1 MTSVWRTSGW
11 VLLGAALILALS
23 LGVRHG
29 FGLFLA
35 PMSADFGWG
44 REVFAFAI
52 ALQNLIWGLAQ
63 PFSGAL
69 ADRLGAAKV
78 VIIGG
83 ILYATGLVLMGMA
96 DSAWSLSLS
105 AGLLIGIGLSG
116 TSFSVILGVVGRAVP
131 PEKRSMAMGIAS
143 AAGSFGQFAMLPGT
157 LGLIQWLGWSA
168 ALLVL
173 GLMVA
178 LIVPLV
184 GLLRDNP
191 MPAHGAEQSLGQ
203 ALREACSHSGFWL
216 LALGFFVC
224 GFQVVFIGV
233 HLPAYLV
240 DQHLPA
246 ITGTTVLALVGLF
259 NIVGTYTAG
268 WLGGRMSKPRLLTA
282 LYLLRAVVIVLF
294 LWAPVTQVSAYLF
307 GIAMGLLWLST
318 VPLTNGTVATL
329 FGVRNLSM
337 LGGIV
342 FLFHQL
348 GAFLG
353 AGWAVWCMTRPAAT
367 TWSGRSRSC
376 SACWPPHLTG
386 RCASARSPGCRRRRH
401 EPPAGARPAGPC
413 RGAAAGAGLVGLAPG
428 RAGVAAAGHEPVL
441 GATLQEAPAG
451 APLMHARW
459 LTLPCWPWPQHF
471 KLGR

>member
-1 MTSVWRTSGW
+1 MWRTSGW
-11 VLLGAALILALS
+11 ILLGSALILALS
-23 LGVRHG
+23 LGTRHG
-29 FGLFLA
+29 FGLFLS

-52 ALQNLIWGLAQ
+52 ALQNLMWGLAQ
-63 PFSGAL
+63 PFAGAL
-69 ADRLGAAKV
+69 ADRFGAAKV
-78 VIIGG
+78 VFVGG
-83 ILYATGLVLMGMA
+83 ILYAVGLLCMSMA
-96 DSAWSLSLS
+96 DSPLSLSLS

-116 TSFSVILGVVGRAVP
+116 TSFSVILGVVGRALP
-131 PEKRSMAMGIAS
+131 AEKRSMGMGIAS

-157 LGLIQWLGWSA
+157 LGLISWLVWSG

-173 GLMVA
+173 GVMVA
-178 LIVPLV
+178 LILPLV
-184 GLLRDNP
+184 GMLKDTPSVSTGVELT
-191 MPAHGAEQSLGQ
+191 LGE
-203 ALREACSHSGFWL
+203 ALREACGHSGFWL

-246 ITGTTVLALVGLF
+246 KVGTTVLALIGLF
-259 NIVGTYTAG
+259 NIFGTYTAG

-294 LWAPVTQVSAYLF
+294 ISVPLSQASAYLF
-307 GIAMGLLWLST
+307 GVAMGLLWLST

-353 AGWAVWCMTRPAAT
+353 GWLGGLVYDR
-367 TWSGRSRSC
+367 
-376 SACWPPHLTG
+376 TG
-386 RCASARSPGCRRRRH
+386 SYDLIWQVSVLLSLL
-401 EPPAGARPAGPC
+401 
-413 RGAAAGAGLVGLAPG
+413 AAALNWPVRERPVARLQAQGGLA
-428 RAGVAAAGHEPVL
+428 
-441 GATLQEAPAG
+441 
-451 APLMHARW
+451 
-459 LTLPCWPWPQHF
+459 
-471 KLGR
+471 

>member
-1 MTSVWRTSGW
+1 MTSVWRNSGW
-11 VLLGAALILALS
+11 VLLGSALILALS

-29 FGLFLA
+29 FGLFLP
-35 PMSADFGWG
+35 PMSAQFGWG

-63 PFSGAL
+63 PFTGAL
-69 ADRLGAAKV
+69 ADRFGAARV
-78 VIIGG
+78 VIVGG
-83 ILYATGLVLMGMA
+83 VLYAVGLLLMGLS
-96 DSAWSLSLS
+96 DSPLSLSLS

-116 TSFSVILGVVGRAVP
+116 TSFSVILGVVGRALP
-131 PEKRSMAMGIAS
+131 AEKRSMGMGIAS

-157 LGLIQWLGWSA
+157 LGLIGWLGWST

-173 GLMVA
+173 GVLVA
-178 LIVPLV
+178 MIVPLV
-184 GLLRDNP
+184 GMLKDRPLPNL
-191 MPAHGAEQSLGQ
+191 GGEQTLKE

-216 LALGFFVC
+216 LAFGFFVC
-224 GFQVVFIGV
+224 GFQVVFIGI

-246 ITGTTVLALVGLF
+246 TVGTTVLALIGLF
-259 NIVGTYTAG
+259 NIFGTYTAG

-282 LYLLRAVVIVLF
+282 LYLARAVVIVLF
-294 LWAPVTQVSAYLF
+294 LWAPVTHFSAYLF
-307 GIAMGLLWLST
+307 GMAMGFLWLST

-353 AGWAVWCMTRPAAT
+353 GWLGDVVYDQ
-367 TWSGRSRSC
+367 
-376 SACWPPHLTG
+376 TG
-386 RCASARSPGCRRRRH
+386 SYDLIWQVSIVLSLL
-401 EPPAGARPAGPC
+401 
-413 RGAAAGAGLVGLAPG
+413 AAALNWPVRERP
-428 RAGVAAAGHEPVL
+428 VARLQVQGSL
-441 GATLQEAPAG
+441 G
-451 APLMHARW
+451 
-459 LTLPCWPWPQHF
+459 
-471 KLGR
+471 

>member
-1 MTSVWRTSGW
+1 MTSMWRTCGW
-11 VLLGAALILALS
+11 VLVGSALILALS

-35 PMSADFGWG
+35 PMSAEFGWG

-63 PFSGAL
+63 PFTGAL
-69 ADRLGAAKV
+69 ADRFGAAKV
-78 VIIGG
+78 VLIGG
-83 ILYATGLVLMGMA
+83 VLYALGLVFMGLS

-105 AGLLIGIGLSG
+105 AGLLIGLGLSG

-131 PEKRSMAMGIAS
+131 PEKRSMGMGIAS

-157 LGLIQWLGWSA
+157 LGLIGWLGWSA
-168 ALLVL
+168 ALLAL
-173 GLMVA
+173 GLLVA
-178 LIVPLV
+178 FIVPLV
-184 GLLRDNP
+184 SMLKDS
-191 MPAHGAEQSLGQ
+191 PAPLAGHEQTLSE

-216 LALGFFVC
+216 LAIGFFVC

-246 ITGTTVLALVGLF
+246 SVGTTVLALVGLF
-259 NIVGTYTAG
+259 NIFGTYTAG
-268 WLGGRMSKPRLLTA
+268 WLGGRLSKPRLLTG
-282 LYLLRAVVIVLF
+282 LYLLRAVVIGLF
-294 LWAPVTQVSAYLF
+294 LWLPVTTTTAYLF
-307 GIAMGLLWLST
+307 GMAMGLLWLST

-348 GAFLG
+348 GSFLG
-353 AGWAVWCMTRPAAT
+353 GWLGGVVYDHTGSYDLIWQVSILLSLMAAALNWPVSERPV
-367 TWSGRSRSC
+367 
-376 SACWPPHLTG
+376 
-386 RCASARSPGCRRRRH
+386 ARLQVQT
-401 EPPAGARPAGPC
+401 
-413 RGAAAGAGLVGLAPG
+413 GAA
-428 RAGVAAAGHEPVL
+428 
-441 GATLQEAPAG
+441 
-451 APLMHARW
+451 
-459 LTLPCWPWPQHF
+459 
-471 KLGR
+471 

>member
-11 VLLGAALILALS
+11 ILLGAALILALS

-63 PFSGAL
+63 PFAGAL
-69 ADRLGAAKV
+69 ADRLGAARV

-83 ILYATGLVLMGMA
+83 ILYAAGLVLMGMT
-96 DSAWSLSLS
+96 DSPWSLSLS

-116 TSFSVILGVVGRAVP
+116 TSFSVILGVVGRSVP
-131 PEKRSMAMGIAS
+131 AEKRSMAMGIAS

-157 LGLIQWLGWSA
+157 LGLIGWLGWSA

-173 GLMVA
+173 GLLVA
-178 LIVPLV
+178 FIVPLV
-184 GLLRDNP
+184 GLLRDRP
-191 MPAHGAEQSLGQ
+191 LPSHGVEQTLGE
-203 ALREACSHSGFWL
+203 ALREACSHPGFWL

-246 ITGTTVLALVGLF
+246 TTGTTVLALVGLF

-268 WLGGRMSKPRLLTA
+268 WLGGRMSKPRLLTG
-282 LYLLRAVVIVLF
+282 LYLLRGVVIVLF
-294 LWAPVTQVSAYLF
+294 LF

-353 AGWAVWCMTRPAAT
+353 GWLGGVVYDQTGNYDLVWQI
-367 TWSGRSRSC
+367 SVLLSV
-376 SACWPPHLTG
+376 L
-386 RCASARSPGCRRRRH
+386 
-401 EPPAGARPAGPC
+401 
-413 RGAAAGAGLVGLAPG
+413 AAALNWPVRERP
-428 RAGVAAAGHEPVL
+428 VARLQAHAA
-441 GATLQEAPAG
+441 
-451 APLMHARW
+451 
-459 LTLPCWPWPQHF
+459 
-471 KLGR
+471 

>member
-1 MTSVWRTSGW
+1 MTSLWRTSGW

-35 PMSADFGWG
+35 PMSTDFGWG

-63 PFSGAL
+63 PFAGAL
-69 ADRLGAAKV
+69 ADRLGAARV

-83 ILYATGLVLMGMA
+83 ILYALGLVLMGMA
-96 DSAWSLSLS
+96 DSLWSLSLS

-116 TSFSVILGVVGRAVP
+116 TSFSVILGVVGRAVAP
-131 PEKRSMAMGIAS
+131 QQRSLAMGIAS
-143 AAGSFGQFAMLPGT
+143 AAGSFGQFVMLPGT

-173 GLMVA
+173 GLLVA

-184 GLLRDNP
+184 SMLRDRP
-191 MPAHGAEQSLGQ
+191 LPRLDGEQTLGQ

-246 ITGTTVLALVGLF
+246 STGTTVLALVGLF

-268 WLGGRMSKPRLLTA
+268 WLGGRLSKPRLLTS
-282 LYLLRAVVIVLF
+282 LYLLRAVVIGLF
-294 LWAPVTQVSAYLF
+294 LLAPVTTFSAYLF

-318 VPLTNGTVATL
+318 VPLTNGTVATV

-353 AGWAVWCMTRPAAT
+353 GWMGGVVYDRMGSYDVVWQI
-367 TWSGRSRSC
+367 SILLSV
-376 SACWPPHLTG
+376 L
-386 RCASARSPGCRRRRH
+386 
-401 EPPAGARPAGPC
+401 
-413 RGAAAGAGLVGLAPG
+413 AAALNWPVRERP
-428 RAGVAAAGHEPVL
+428 VAR
-441 GATLQEAPAG
+441 LQEAA
-451 APLMHARW
+451 A
-459 LTLPCWPWPQHF
+459 
-471 KLGR
+471 

>member
-11 VLLGAALILALS
+11 ILLGSALILALS

-52 ALQNLIWGLAQ
+52 ALQNLLWGLAQ
-63 PFSGAL
+63 PFAGAL
-69 ADRLGAAKV
+69 ADRFGAARV
-78 VIIGG
+78 VFIGG
-83 ILYATGLVLMGMA
+83 LLYAAGLALMSLA
-96 DSAWSLSLS
+96 DSPLSLSLS

-116 TSFSVILGVVGRAVP
+116 TSFSVILGVVGRALP
-131 PEKRSMAMGIAS
+131 AEKRSMGMGVAS
-143 AAGSFGQFAMLPGT
+143 AAGSFGQFAMLPGS
-157 LGLIQWLGWSA
+157 LGLISWLGWSG

-173 GLMVA
+173 AVLVA
-178 LIVPLV
+178 LILPLV
-184 GLLRDNP
+184 GMLKDVPAPAVGGEQTLR
-191 MPAHGAEQSLGQ
+191 E

-246 ITGTTVLALVGLF
+246 KVGTTVLALVGLF
-259 NIVGTYTAG
+259 NIFGTYTAG

-294 LWAPVTQVSAYLF
+294 LWVPLSQTTAYMF
-307 GIAMGLLWLST
+307 GVAMGLLWLST

-353 AGWAVWCMTRPAAT
+353 GWLGGLVYD
-367 TWSGRSRSC
+367 
-376 SACWPPHLTG
+376 HTG
-386 RCASARSPGCRRRRH
+386 SYDLIWQVSILLSLL
-401 EPPAGARPAGPC
+401 
-413 RGAAAGAGLVGLAPG
+413 AAALNWPVRERP
-428 RAGVAAAGHEPVL
+428 VAR
-441 GATLQEAPAG
+441 LQAQ
-451 APLMHARW
+451 ARVA
-459 LTLPCWPWPQHF
+459 
-471 KLGR
+471 

>member
-11 VLLGAALILALS
+11 VLLGSALILALS

-29 FGLFLA
+29 FGLFLP
-35 PMSADFGWG
+35 PMSAQFGWG

-63 PFSGAL
+63 PFTGAL
-69 ADRLGAAKV
+69 ADRFGAAKV
-78 VIIGG
+78 VVIGG
-83 ILYATGLVLMGMA
+83 VLYAVGLVLMGLS
-96 DSAWSLSLS
+96 DSLVTLSLS

-116 TSFSVILGVVGRAVP
+116 TSFSVILGVVGRALP
-131 PEKRSMAMGIAS
+131 PEKRSMGMGIAS

-157 LGLIQWLGWSA
+157 LGLIGWLGWSS

-173 GLMVA
+173 GMLVA

-184 GLLRDNP
+184 SMLKDRPLPTVGGDQTLK
-191 MPAHGAEQSLGQ
+191 Q

-216 LALGFFVC
+216 LAFGFFVC
-224 GFQVVFIGV
+224 GFQVVFIGI

-246 ITGTTVLALVGLF
+246 TVGTTVLALIGLF
-259 NIVGTYTAG
+259 NIFGTYTAG

-282 LYLLRAVVIVLF
+282 LYLARAVVIVLF
-294 LWAPVTQVSAYLF
+294 LWLPVTQLSAYLF
-307 GIAMGLLWLST
+307 GMSMGFLWLST
-318 VPLTNGTVATL
+318 VPLTNGTVATM

-353 AGWAVWCMTRPAAT
+353 GWLGGVVYDQ
-367 TWSGRSRSC
+367 
-376 SACWPPHLTG
+376 TG
-386 RCASARSPGCRRRRH
+386 NYDLIWQGSIVLSVL
-401 EPPAGARPAGPC
+401 
-413 RGAAAGAGLVGLAPG
+413 AAALNWPVREQP
-428 RAGVAAAGHEPVL
+428 VAR
-441 GATLQEAPAG
+441 LQGQGSMA
-451 APLMHARW
+451 
-459 LTLPCWPWPQHF
+459 
-471 KLGR
+471 